1 MVTFYDSIKITSECQ
16 WLNENKY
23 SRNVICIPSPNQSNI
38 LSAPCDSWWKA
49 LGSPVTA
56 SCHYRHSTRARS
68 ARTSAIREYA
78 LFNSASSKL
87 PSTHI
92 GLVESAAFLGIPPIH
107 SPSVSSCFGYRHIAI
122 RWGEDEALQ
131 CIRVTWMKNVSRV
144 HITYSKCI
152 GGDGKHSK
160 IM

>member
-1 MVTFYDSIKITSECQ
+1 MPYS
-16 WLNENKY
+16 LNESKY
-23 SRNVICIPSPNQSNI
+23 LRNVICIPSPNQSNI

-56 SCHYRHSTRARS
+56 SCHYRHSTRARP

-92 GLVESAAFLGIPPIH
+92 GLAESVAFLGTLPPDLFAI
-107 SPSVSSCFGYRHIAI
+107 CFLLFRLSTHCNSLRRRWSIAMHPCYV
-122 RWGEDEALQ
+122 DEECFRDAHYIFQ
-131 CIRVTWMKNVSRV
+131 MHRRRRKTF
-144 HITYSKCI
+144 
-152 GGDGKHSK
+152 
-160 IM
+160 